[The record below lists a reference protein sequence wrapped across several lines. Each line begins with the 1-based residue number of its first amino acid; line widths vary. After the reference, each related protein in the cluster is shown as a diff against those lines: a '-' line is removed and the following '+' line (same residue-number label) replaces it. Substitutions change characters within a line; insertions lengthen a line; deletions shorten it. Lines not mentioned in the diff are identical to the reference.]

1 MVVHGPPAMVQVRLK
16 DDEATIE
23 AVATLNEKVLHLPK
37 VRAEVR
43 PKLEDEEDMTEA
55 ILSSMSYPPFNKT
68 VPPSFSEMDP
78 GLVASIDYSSI
89 ASHDLAA
96 YSHDFSFTYD
106 PDKVAAAPNFEEP
119 ALYTYFY
126 CNDNVD
132 EYDASHD
139 FDSDVDSHLSAC
151 SSNDKPT
158 TLAASGKVPNVHSRD
173 ESLQRTPSWPC
184 FSARTSPR
192 VSVPALAK
200 QLRFVSLLDRNDL
213 SFATDQRDCDE
224 CGSTRFIRGEVREDA
239 PSVRNDGDAVEVYVP
254 CDPTGEDPD
263 SATVI
268 IRVSST
274 AAFKNTPPT
283 EQQIWDDVE
292 DTLKDERL
300 VEETGEDVYEVRDGV
315 RVGLGLEFG
324 LLFAPSALI
333 NAADETETELSKE
346 KNEEK
351 DEAAPCEQLPSDDR
365 IEVNVADPQNIPEI
379 NVSVSR
385 HQSFGE
391 VEGSHDTTKVDSEKR
406 THHFQNPIK
415 GKGIG
420 YSIPALPPACS
431 WFFPVTS
438 KTSINSRRTMSDCAP
453 IVHCPVKEEAAPG
466 GSGPAVPI
474 ESGDRFVLPSNCTNQ
489 GVADTT
495 AMSMS
500 LGAFIGTALE
510 NGALCFGS
518 HIFMAFTGDAGPNGG
533 TRAAPVVSKC
543 GTAASSTDQRTEGLE
558 KHATASLD
566 EDGQNLTTHDEEDA
580 PALALSLSKC
590 VDLDD
595 ANPPMPLYREDEL
608 RALGDSKM
616 EEIKVVKVLAP
627 IAPIGVP
634 ASGGEKPCTREIRQ
648 TLRKIADIV
657 HTAER
662 DQYQPFDEP
671 EFTH

>member
-1 MVVHGPPAMVQVRLK
+1 
-16 DDEATIE
+16 
-23 AVATLNEKVLHLPK
+23 
-37 VRAEVR
+37 
-43 PKLEDEEDMTEA
+43 
-55 ILSSMSYPPFNKT
+55 
-68 VPPSFSEMDP
+68 
-78 GLVASIDYSSI
+78 
-89 ASHDLAA
+89 
-96 YSHDFSFTYD
+96 
-106 PDKVAAAPNFEEP
+106 
-119 ALYTYFY
+119 
-126 CNDNVD
+126 
-132 EYDASHD
+132 
-139 FDSDVDSHLSAC
+139 
-151 SSNDKPT
+151 
-158 TLAASGKVPNVHSRD
+158 
-173 ESLQRTPSWPC
+173 
-184 FSARTSPR
+184 
-192 VSVPALAK
+192 
-200 QLRFVSLLDRNDL
+200 
-213 SFATDQRDCDE
+213 
-224 CGSTRFIRGEVREDA
+224 
-239 PSVRNDGDAVEVYVP
+239 
-254 CDPTGEDPD
+254 
-263 SATVI
+263 
-268 IRVSST
+268 
-274 AAFKNTPPT
+274 
-283 EQQIWDDVE
+283 
-292 DTLKDERL
+292 
-300 VEETGEDVYEVRDGV
+300 
-315 RVGLGLEFG
+315 
-324 LLFAPSALI
+324 
-333 NAADETETELSKE
+333 
-346 KNEEK
+346 
-351 DEAAPCEQLPSDDR
+351 
-365 IEVNVADPQNIPEI
+365 
-379 NVSVSR
+379 
-385 HQSFGE
+385 
-391 VEGSHDTTKVDSEKR
+391 
-406 THHFQNPIK
+406 
-415 GKGIG
+415 
-420 YSIPALPPACS
+420 
-431 WFFPVTS
+431 
-438 KTSINSRRTMSDCAP
+438 MSDCAP

-474 ESGDRFVLPSNCTNQ
+474 ESGDRFALPSNCTNQ